1 MTVESDNAAA
11 AAAAASAAAAA
22 AAAGGAKPWYDGADP
37 ALIAHLST
45 HGWDKKSEKE
55 AALAA
60 AQSHFQAQK
69 LVGVS
74 PDQLLRMPKD
84 ANDAD
89 GWQKV
94 YEKLGV
100 PKEYKF
106 EGLKFADGKEPEK
119 SYVDFIA
126 QTAKDLHLT
135 QNAAQDLAQ
144 RLIKS
149 MDAAVAEETAEET
162 AARQLGVDELKKA
175 WGPNWDAHMFVA
187 QRAAQSLG
195 VTPEQLAELQTGVGY
210 PKVMEMFRSIAAKL
224 GEDTI
229 VRQDGP
235 NGGAIMT
242 RDQAAG
248 KRAELLADK
257 AWAQRYTE
265 GGKKEL
271 AEMTALNTIIVG
283 KAA

>member
-1 MTVESDNAAA
+1 MTTESDNAAA

-74 PDQLLRMPKD
+74 PDQLIRMPKD

-106 EGLKFADGKEPEK
+106 EGLKFADGKEPDK
-119 SYVDFIA
+119 SYIDFIA

-149 MDAAVAEETAEET
+149 MDAAVSEETAEET
-162 AARQLGVDELKKA
+162 AARQVAVDALRKE
-175 WGPNWDAHMFVA
+175 WGPNWDANMFIA
-187 QRAAQSLG
+187 QRAAAAMG
-195 VTPEQLAELQTGVGY
+195 VTAEELGDAQKMMGY
-210 PKVMEMFRSIAAKL
+210 PKTMGMFLKIAAKI
-224 GEDTI
+224 GEDAL
-229 VRQDGP
+229 VKQDGP
-235 NGGAIMT
+235 NGGNVMT
-242 RDQAAG
+242 RTQAEG
-248 KRAELLADK
+248 KKSELLADK

>member
-1 MTVESDNAAA
+1 MAETTTAAA
-11 AAAAASAAAAA
+11 DTTATTPAATT
-22 AAAGGAKPWYDGADP
+22 AKPWYDGADP

-106 EGLKFADGKEPEK
+106 EGLKFADGKEPDK
-119 SYVDFIA
+119 SYIDFIA

-149 MDAAVAEETAEET
+149 MDAAVSEETAEET
-162 AARQLGVDELKKA
+162 AARQVAVDALRKE
-175 WGPNWDAHMFVA
+175 WGPKWDANMFIA
-187 QRAAQSLG
+187 QRAAAAMG
-195 VTPEQLAELQTGVGY
+195 VTAEELGDAQKMMGY
-210 PKVMEMFRSIAAKL
+210 PKTMGMFLKIAAKI
-224 GEDTI
+224 GEDAL
-229 VRQDGP
+229 VKQDGP
-235 NGGAIMT
+235 NGGNVMT
-242 RDQAAG
+242 RTQAEG
-248 KRAELLADK
+248 KKSELLADK

>member
-11 AAAAASAAAAA
+11 AAATASAAAAA

-106 EGLKFADGKEPEK
+106 EGLKFADGKEPDK
-119 SYVDFIA
+119 SYIDFIA

-149 MDAAVAEETAEET
+149 MDAAVSEETAEET
-162 AARQLGVDELKKA
+162 AARQVAVDALRKE
-175 WGPNWDAHMFVA
+175 WGPKWDANMFIA
-187 QRAAQSLG
+187 QRAAAAMG
-195 VTPEQLAELQTGVGY
+195 VTAEELGDAQKMMGY
-210 PKVMEMFRSIAAKL
+210 PKTMGMFLKIAAKI
-224 GEDTI
+224 GEDAL
-229 VRQDGP
+229 VKQDGP

-242 RDQAAG
+242 RTQAEG
-248 KRAELLADK
+248 KKSELLADK